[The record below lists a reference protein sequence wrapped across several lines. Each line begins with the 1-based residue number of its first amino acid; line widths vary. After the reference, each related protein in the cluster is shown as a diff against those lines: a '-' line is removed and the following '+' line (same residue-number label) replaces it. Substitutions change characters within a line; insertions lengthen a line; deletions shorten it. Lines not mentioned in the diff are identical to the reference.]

1 MSSSW
6 SLDEIQNFLDS
17 VLANSDALVSE
28 SATDAQIS
36 HLVFDLAFART
47 GYQSELEIFRSHLSR
62 NDMIPERVFLD
73 TLSKFDSLVERMLE
87 QPSVGLIRYTMI
99 SNGTSLTE
107 LQKAERSFTRNGYL
121 TPALASAL
129 RRQQSQLR
137 HNVRYVLLFA
147 SRMNWTDLV
156 SRVNQFQDGRGVGD
170 SEIVQSWSSNGLA
183 VDTSSDRKRSKGLRA
198 IVVFSLILAI
208 VFAIDRILGI
218 SGG

>member
-17 VLANSDALVSE
+17 VLANSDAHVSE

-36 HLVFDLAFART
+36 HLVFDFAFART
-47 GYQSELEIFRSHLSR
+47 GYQSELEIFRTYLSR
-62 NDMIPERVFLD
+62 NEMIPEQVFLD
-73 TLSKFDSLVERMLE
+73 TLSKFNSLIERMLE
-87 QPSVGLIRYTMI
+87 QPSVGLIRFTMI

-107 LQKAERSFTRNGYL
+107 LAKAERSFTRNGYL
-121 TPALASAL
+121 TPALVSAL

-137 HNVRYVLLFA
+137 HNLRYVLLFA
-147 SRMNWTDLV
+147 ARMNWADLV
-156 SRVNQFQDGRGVGD
+156 TRVNQAQDGRRVQD
-170 SEIVQSWSSNGLA
+170 SETVQSPSSYSLAVVPSSN
-183 VDTSSDRKRSKGLRA
+183 RKRSKGLRA
-198 IVVFSLILAI
+198 IVLLSFVVAI